1 MALNTTNPTGT
12 VAWNNLREHFDQIC
26 YVTMRELF
34 VKDPQRAERFHIQWG
49 DFLLDYSKNKTDLN
63 TFRYFV
69 ELANELGLSE
79 AIQQYFSGEK
89 INQTEQ
95 RAVLHTALR
104 ASSDQ
109 KILVDGIDV
118 IPEIFEVK
126 QKIKTFSEA
135 IIDGKQVGFT
145 GKAFTDVINIGIGG
159 SDLGPAMAVEALKF
173 YKNNLNV
180 YFISNI
186 DGDGLAET
194 LKDLNPE
201 TTLFVVVS
209 KTFTTQETLTNAE
222 TIKKWFLGV
231 ATEKDIQKHFVA
243 VSSNIDK
250 AKEFGIA
257 NQNIFPMWDWVGGR
271 FSIWSAVGLS
281 IALAVGYENF
291 DKLLKGANRLDDH
304 FKTTPFDKNIPVILA
319 FLSVWYN
326 NFFEAQ
332 SHCVV
337 TYSDYLNKFVPYLQQ
352 LSMESNGKS
361 TGRDQN
367 PVNTHTGNIIF
378 GGVGSNAQHAYFQLL
393 HQGTKLIPADF
404 IGFIEPLHGN
414 TEHHNILMANCFA
427 QTEALLNGR
436 ETIETDT
443 FESSFKEFYG
453 DGPTN
458 TLLIKKLTPENLGA
472 LLAIYEHKT
481 FVEGFLWNIFSF
493 DQFGVELGKELA
505 KTLLDDIRTKKIS
518 KHDSST
524 TLLIKKFLEE

>member
-12 VAWNNLREHFDQIC
+12 VAWNKLREHFDQIC
-26 YVTMRELF
+26 YVPMRELF
-34 VKDPQRAERFHIQWG
+34 VKDPQRAERFHIQWE

-63 TFRYFV
+63 TIKLFV

-79 AIQQYFSGEK
+79 AIQHYFSGKK
-89 INQTEQ
+89 INKTEQ

-104 ASSDQ
+104 ANKEQQVWIEGKD
-109 KILVDGIDV
+109 I

-126 QKIKTFSEA
+126 HKIKTFSEA
-135 IIDGKQVGFT
+135 IIQGKQRGFS

-222 TIKKWFLGV
+222 TIKKWFLEA
-231 ATEKDIQKHFVA
+231 ATETDIQKHFVA

-250 AKEFGIA
+250 AKAFGIA
-257 NQNIFPMWDWVGGR
+257 DQNIFPMWDWVGGR
-271 FSIWSAVGLS
+271 FSLWSAVGLS
-281 IALAVGYENF
+281 IALAIGYDNF
-291 DKLLKGANRLDDH
+291 DKLLNGANRLDKH
-304 FKTTPFDKNIPVILA
+304 FKTAAFDKNIPVVLA

-332 SHCVV
+332 THCVI

-361 TGRDQN
+361 TGRDRN
-367 PVNTHTGNIIF
+367 PVNTSTGNIIF

-393 HQGTKLIPADF
+393 HQGTKLIPTDF
-404 IGFIEPLHGN
+404 IGFIESLHGN
-414 TEHHNILMANCFA
+414 TKHHNILMANCFA

-443 FESSFKEFYG
+443 FESAYKEFYG

-458 TLLIKKLTPENLGA
+458 TLLIQKLTPENLGA

-505 KTLLDDIRTKKIS
+505 TTLLREIDVKKVGN
-518 KHDSST
+518 HDSST
-524 TLLIKKFLEE
+524 NLLMKTFLGK

>member
-12 VAWNNLREHFDQIC
+12 VAWNKLREHFDQIC
-26 YVTMRELF
+26 YVPLRELF
-34 VKDPQRAERFHIQWG
+34 VKDPQRAERFHIQWE

-63 TFRYFV
+63 TIKFFV

-79 AIQQYFSGEK
+79 AIHQYFSGEK
-89 INQTEQ
+89 INKTEQ

-104 ASSDQ
+104 ANKGQQVWVEGKD
-109 KILVDGIDV
+109 I

-135 IIDGKQVGFT
+135 IIQGKQHGFS
-145 GKAFTDVINIGIGG
+145 GKTFTDVINIGIGG
-159 SDLGPAMAVEALKF
+159 SDLGPAMAAEALKF
-173 YKNNLNV
+173 YKSQLNV
-180 YFISNI
+180 HFISNI
-186 DGDGLAET
+186 DGDGLSET
-194 LKDLNPE
+194 LKNLNPE

-222 TIKKWFLGV
+222 TIKKWFLEV
-231 ATEKDIQKHFVA
+231 ATEADIQKHFVA

-257 NQNIFPMWDWVGGR
+257 DQNIFPMWDWVGGR
-271 FSIWSAVGLS
+271 FSLWSAVGLS
-281 IALAVGYENF
+281 VALAIGYDNY
-291 DKLLKGANRLDDH
+291 DRLLKGANRLDEH
-304 FKTTPFDKNIPVILA
+304 FKTAPFDKNIPVVLA
-319 FLSVWYN
+319 FLSIWYN

-332 SHCVV
+332 THCVV

-361 TGRDQN
+361 TGRDSN
-367 PVNTHTGNIIF
+367 PVNTSTGNIIF

-393 HQGTKLIPADF
+393 HQGTKLIPTDF
-404 IGFIEPLHGN
+404 IGFIESLHGN
-414 TEHHNILMANCFA
+414 TNHHNILMANCFA

-458 TLLIKKLTPENLGA
+458 TLLIQKLTPENLGA

-505 KTLLDDIRTKKIS
+505 TTLLSEINTDQVGN
-518 KHDSST
+518 HDSST
-524 TLLIKKFLEE
+524 NLLMKKFLEG